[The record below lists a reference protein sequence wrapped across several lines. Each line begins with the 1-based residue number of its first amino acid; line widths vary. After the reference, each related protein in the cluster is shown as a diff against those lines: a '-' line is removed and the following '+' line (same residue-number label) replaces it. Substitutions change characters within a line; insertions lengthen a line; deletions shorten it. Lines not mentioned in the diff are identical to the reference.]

1 MKTDAVELSYDRS
14 SKYQSVG
21 VMSPLFGCFLILRSN
36 NCYKRTKYSTR
47 QSENLDGKPITFL
60 RGKNSLGPKTKI
72 KLSVDT
78 SNPTIC
84 PDITGFL
91 SRQLQEIGNK
101 SSWINIILPNKGK
114 SLMGKVSLNL
124 Y

>member
-1 MKTDAVELSYDRS
+1 MDVFLSSDRTIVTNE
-14 SKYQSVG
+14 QSI
-21 VMSPLFGCFLILRSN
+21 PPAN
-36 NCYKRTKYSTR
+36 QK
-47 QSENLDGKPITFL
+47 NLDGKPITFL

-84 PDITGFL
+84 PDITGLL
-91 SRQLQEIGNK
+91 SRAELQETTQLQEIGNK